1 MEGWKKALLV
11 AGAAGAGCVLY
22 YLLREEQD
30 TKQPSGDEIDE
41 KANPEAELAK
51 VQKLLAEMIKSQELM
66 LYHMKNLAPVVRTK
80 KLDFDETYKLLK
92 GVQPEDPLQKNGL
105 TIAEFDSYLDKHIN
119 DPKVKE
125 GVQQLVTLQNPHVAP
140 QAVVASSEQ
149 IIEVHKY
156 MLEEVEKLVK
166 QFKTKSDR
174 ESYDP
179 KTVTL
184 TAQSLVGAKVEEKF
198 GLTSEDI
205 EHAVMRHHEVLATD
219 KEFAS
224 TTLQMQKRMSELMGV
239 DKSHG

>member
-30 TKQPSGDEIDE
+30 TKQLPGDEVEE
-41 KANPEAELAK
+41 KASPEAELAK

-66 LYHMKNLAPVVRTK
+66 LELGG
-80 KLDFDETYKLLK
+80 KLDFDETYALLK
-92 GVQPEDPLQKNGL
+92 GVQPDDPLQKNGL

-125 GVQQLVTLQNPHVAP
+125 GVQQLVTLQNPHVPP
-140 QAVVASSEQ
+140 QAVVATSEK

-156 MLEEVEKLVK
+156 MLEEVEKLVQ

-174 ESYDP
+174 EARVHADP
-179 KTVTL
+179 F
-184 TAQSLVGAKVEEKF
+184 AK
-198 GLTSEDI
+198 I
-205 EHAVMRHHEVLATD
+205 W
-219 KEFAS
+219 
-224 TTLQMQKRMSELMGV
+224 QMQGSGIRLYMPL
-239 DKSHG
+239 DNI